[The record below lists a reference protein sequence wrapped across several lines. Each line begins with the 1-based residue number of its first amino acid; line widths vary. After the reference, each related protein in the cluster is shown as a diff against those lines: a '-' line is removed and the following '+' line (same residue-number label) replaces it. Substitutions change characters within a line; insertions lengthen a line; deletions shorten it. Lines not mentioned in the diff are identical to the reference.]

1 MYSIYYVT
9 PSEVSGVILSIKYIS
24 ISAVKLIDIDT
35 GAYVKT
41 KHKIIVFI
49 FLDFFFLNL
58 ELDRKF

>member
-9 PSEVSGVILSIKYIS
+9 PSEVSGEYIS

-41 KHKIIVFI
+41 KQNNSFHI
-49 FLDFFFLNL
+49 FRFFFFNL
-58 ELDRKF
+58 ELDKKF